1 MEIYANIEQS
11 YSELLWAH
19 VRTDTNV
26 KAPSRRRVRNLTRSV
41 EPGDSAYVN
50 SRLHSALGL
59 HIRSAQCKDC
69 ALRQVKHSCDSEID
83 TTS

>member
-26 KAPSRRRVRNLTRSV
+26 KAPSRRRVRSLTRSV
-41 EPGDSAYVN
+41 EPGDPAYVN

-59 HIRSAQCKDC
+59 LTMEGLCIETSQAQ
-69 ALRQVKHSCDSEID
+69 LR
-83 TTS
+83 